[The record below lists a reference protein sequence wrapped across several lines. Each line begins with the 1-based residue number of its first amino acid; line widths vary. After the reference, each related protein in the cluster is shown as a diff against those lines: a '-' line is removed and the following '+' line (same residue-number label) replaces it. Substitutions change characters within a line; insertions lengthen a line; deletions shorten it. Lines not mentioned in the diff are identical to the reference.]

1 MGEEAPLGMTASESA
16 AEPTATAEGGGGG
29 PCRRPLAAAASLRA
43 LAPWLLAAALA
54 ALPLAGP
61 GPNLV
66 RVLFGTLVWVTASV
80 AWNLLGGFGGQVSF
94 GFAVFYGLGAYA
106 AAVALNA
113 GLDPFSSCLLA
124 AGVATVASLAIGLPT
139 FRLKGP
145 YFAIAT
151 IGVSEAVRVVMTN
164 VSATGGASGY
174 RVMERGAFH
183 QLQHYYSALALAAGA
198 VAISVLVRGSRL
210 GLALV
215 AVREDQDAAADLGVD
230 PMRAKLLAHAIAA
243 ALTGAAGGLHARYAA
258 YVNPQGEFAF
268 AISVAILLMPVIGGV
283 GTIWGP
289 VIGAC
294 VYGLVHDEILAAFPQ
309 LHLLIYGSLLIVI
322 VLFEPAGIVGL
333 LSRLVRAV
341 DRRRQSGR
349 RGGPGDQ
356 ERHGG
361 QAGHDNRERSAHAAA
376 AP

>member
-1 MGEEAPLGMTASESA
+1 MTAA
-16 AEPTATAEGGGGG
+16 GAGG
-29 PCRRPLAAAASLRA
+29 PAPDAGLATKAAPKGDASSSMATNGAAAKSMATKGA
-43 LAPWLLAAALA
+43 APKSTAPFAAMLLGAALA
-54 ALPLAGP
+54 AVPLFGP
-61 GPNLV
+61 GPNTIRL
-66 RVLFGTLVWVTASV
+66 LFVTLVWVTASV

-113 GLDPFSSCLLA
+113 GWDPFSSCLLA
-124 AGVATVASLAIGLPT
+124 AGVGVGASLAIGLPT

-164 VSATGGASGY
+164 VQATGGASGY
-174 RVMERGAFH
+174 RVMEHGPFH
-183 QLQHYYSALALAAGA
+183 QLQHFYSALALAAAA
-198 VAISVLVRGSRL
+198 VAVSMLVRRSRL

-215 AVREDQDAAADLGVD
+215 AVREDEEGAADLGVN
-230 PMRAKLLAHAIAA
+230 PLRAKLLAHAIAA
-243 ALTGAAGGLHARYAA
+243 ALTGAAGGIHARYAA

-268 AISVAILLMPVIGGV
+268 AISVAILLMPIIGGV

-289 VIGAC
+289 VVGAAI
-294 VYGLVHDEILAAFPQ
+294 YGLVHEEIIAAFPQ
-309 LHLLIYGSLLIVI
+309 LHLLIYGSLLILI

-333 LSRLVRAV
+333 ASTLFNAAL
-341 DRRRQSGR
+341 RRRHR
-349 RGGPGDQ
+349 RVD
-356 ERHGG
+356 
-361 QAGHDNRERSAHAAA
+361 AA